1 MMVQMTRPARDPID
15 AVLMLD
21 KPPGLSSNDA
31 LMRARRLLNAR
42 KAGHGGTLDPL
53 ATGLLPLLFGEATK
67 FAHDLLQA
75 DKVYLAELALGVVTE
90 TGDAEGRVLAREPL
104 PCEGEALEAVLRV
117 VLGRFVGHI
126 EQVPPM
132 HSALKR
138 AGRPLYAYARA
149 GVEVERAAR
158 PVVIHSIDLLAC
170 DGDRT
175 TIRVACGK
183 GTYIRTLAADI
194 GAALGCGAH
203 LALLRR
209 EQVGA
214 LLLEEAIGL
223 AELEKLTPAER
234 LARLQPLDALLADM
248 PARSLDDALAARFL
262 HGQRLRVDSDS
273 TSPYTGHRV
282 RVYHQARLLGIA
294 TLVDGRLAPQRLIAA
309 PTTIS

>member
-1 MMVQMTRPARDPID
+1 MIVQVAKVPRDPID
-15 AVLMLD
+15 GVLMLD
-21 KPPGLSSNDA
+21 KPLGLSSNDA

-67 FAHDLLQA
+67 FAHDLLAA
-75 DKVYLAELALGVVTE
+75 DKVYLAELALGVATDS
-90 TGDAEGRVLAREPL
+90 GDAEGRVLSRAPVTCDEP
-104 PCEGEALEAVLRV
+104 ALRAALA
-117 VLGRFVGHI
+117 RFVGDI

-138 AGRPLYAYARA
+138 AGRPLYEYARA
-149 GVEVERAAR
+149 GIEVERAAR
-158 PVVIHSIDLLAC
+158 PVVIRSIDLLAC
-170 DGDRT
+170 EGERA

-203 LALLRR
+203 LASLRR
-209 EQVGA
+209 ERVGA
-214 LLLEEAIGL
+214 LRLIDAIGL
-223 AELEKLTPAER
+223 DELEALTPPER
-234 LARLQPLDALLADM
+234 LARLRPLDALLADM
-248 PARSLDDALAARFL
+248 PVQSLDDTLAARFL
-262 HGQRLRVDSDS
+262 NGQRLRLDADS
-273 TSPYTGHRV
+273 TSPHAGHRV

-309 PTTIS
+309 T